1 MNTTI
6 CFDMDGTIADLYGVQ
21 NWLEMLRAENP
32 QPYRQAKPLLD
43 IKKLNRQ
50 LKKLQKM
57 GFRIAI
63 ISWCAK
69 DATNEYNKAVRKAKR
84 EWLKYHN
91 FPADEIHIVKYG
103 TPKQQ
108 TVKNDCLFL
117 FDDDMQVREK
127 WERPNKNRKAFT
139 EKEIF
144 DIISQILRGDYHDF
158 QRETIAS
165 A

>member
-50 LKKLQKM
+50 LKKLKAQ
-57 GFRIAI
+57 GVRIAI
-63 ISWCAK
+63 ISWCARG
-69 DATNEYNKAVRKAKR
+69 ATNEYDKAVRRAKK

-103 TPKQQ
+103 TPKQR
-108 TVKNDCLFL
+108 TVKNDYLFL
-117 FDDDMQVREK
+117 FDDDIQVRQT
-127 WERPNKNRKAFT
+127 WERPNKNRRAFT

-144 DIISQILRGDYHDF
+144 DIINQMLRGV
-158 QRETIAS
+158 TI
-165 A
+165 